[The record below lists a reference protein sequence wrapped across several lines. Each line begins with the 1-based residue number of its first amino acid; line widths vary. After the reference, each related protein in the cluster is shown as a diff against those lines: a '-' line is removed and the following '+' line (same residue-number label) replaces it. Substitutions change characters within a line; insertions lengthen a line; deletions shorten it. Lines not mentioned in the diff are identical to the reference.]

1 MNWNQV
7 LEELNE
13 LVSELE
19 GMTVIAGLL
28 EQACGQTGKPRE
40 CSLMFF
46 IEKSLDRMCEK
57 TKEISEMV
65 GEEILCMRV

>member
-1 MNWNQV
+1 MNRNQV

-19 GMTVIAGLL
+19 GMTIIAGLL
-28 EQACGQTGKPRE
+28 EQECGQTGKSRE
-40 CSLMFF
+40 CSLMFL
-46 IEKSLDRMCEK
+46 IEKNLERMCEK

-65 GEEILCMRV
+65 GKEILCMRV